1 MTEIQS
7 PMREEMSVD
16 SRFDEQEISVE
27 TYYLRLPYSR
37 KMVCTDTGAATVD
50 CWHLLKLNC
59 YFWTAIVVTFV

>member
-7 PMREEMSVD
+7 PMREEMSAD

-50 CWHLLKLNC
+50 C
-59 YFWTAIVVTFV
+59 